1 MSAANAAPLTPSL
14 EVTLKN
20 ILVTTD
26 FSACSEAA
34 VKIAAS
40 LARQYQ
46 SQLILLH
53 AIPFDPMLPN
63 PVEPS
68 TAECERERELTEQAM
83 EKIRN
88 SPALAGLPVK
98 PLTAAGDVLAVT
110 RRLIPEEHI
119 DLVVVGTHGRTGF
132 RKLLMGSVA
141 EEAERLLCCPVL
153 TVGPSVNPETL
164 SHGQF
169 RSILYA
175 TDFSTASQH
184 ALTYAIWFA
193 RESGAQLHLLH
204 VMLEEMVTAFY
215 LHDEIE
221 HNCKERLGRLIQP
234 ELMLTPPEVIVSTG
248 MPAEEIVKQA
258 TIANADLI
266 VMGIHGSG
274 WTGAHA
280 SAHIPWSVANAV
292 VAHAPCPVL
301 TVCSKAR

>member
-1 MSAANAAPLTPSL
+1 MSAAHSAPLTPSV

-34 VKIAAS
+34 LKIAAS
-40 LARQYQ
+40 LARQHQ

-53 AIPFDPMLPN
+53 TIPPQ
-63 PVEPS
+63 PVMETPIAPD
-68 TAECERERELTEQAM
+68 TWEYERVRERAEQTLEA
-83 EKIRN
+83 IRK
-88 SPALAGLPVK
+88 SPELAGLTIKTVTK
-98 PLTAAGDVLAVT
+98 TGDVLTAMQQLA
-110 RRLIPEEHI
+110 REEHADMI
-119 DLVVVGTHGRTGF
+119 VVGTHGRTGF

-141 EEAERLLCCPVL
+141 EEAERLLCYPVL

-164 SHGQF
+164 TRGQF

-204 VMLEEMVTAFY
+204 VMMEEMVTAFY
-215 LHDEIE
+215 LHDEME
-221 HNCKERLGRLIQP
+221 RNCKERLTRLISP
-234 ELMLTPPEVIVSTG
+234 ELMRTPPELFVSTG

-258 TIANADLI
+258 TIAKADLI
-266 VMGIHGSG
+266 VMGIHASG

-301 TVCSKAR
+301 TLCGKG

>member
-1 MSAANAAPLTPSL
+1 MSAAHTAPLTPSI

-34 VKIAAS
+34 VKMAAS

-53 AIPFDPMLPN
+53 TIPPEPMLQAPID
-63 PVEPS
+63 PS
-68 TAECERERELTEQAM
+68 TWEYERVRERAEHTLDDL
-83 EKIRN
+83 RS
-88 SPALAGLPVK
+88 SPLLSGLAVK
-98 PLTAAGDVLAVT
+98 TFAKTGDVLTAIQQLA
-110 RRLIPEEHI
+110 RKEHVDMI
-119 DLVVVGTHGRTGF
+119 VVGTHGRTGF

-141 EEAERLLCCPVL
+141 EEAERLLCYPVL
-153 TVGPSVNPETL
+153 TIGPSVNPGTL
-164 SHGQF
+164 THGQF

-175 TDFSTASQH
+175 TDFSTGSQH
-184 ALTYAIWFA
+184 ALTYAVWFA
-193 RESGAQLHLLH
+193 NQSSAQLHILH

-215 LHDEIE
+215 LHDEME
-221 HNCKERLGRLIQP
+221 HNCKERLARLVP
-234 ELMLTPPEVIVSTG
+234 PGLTAIPPDVIVSTG

-266 VMGIHGSG
+266 VMGIHAAG

-301 TVCSKAR
+301 TVCGKAF

>member
-1 MSAANAAPLTPSL
+1 MSAANLAPLTTSL

-26 FSACSEAA
+26 FSPCSEAA

-40 LARQYQ
+40 LARQHQ

-53 AIPFDPMLPN
+53 TIEFDPVLPN
-63 PVEPS
+63 PVAP
-68 TAECERERELTEQAM
+68 TTLECEHEQELTEQAM
-83 EKIRN
+83 ENIRK
-88 SPALAGLPVK
+88 SPALAGLQVK
-98 PLTAAGDVLAVT
+98 TLTSAGDVLAAA
-110 RRLIPEEHI
+110 RRLVSDEHI

-153 TVGPSVNPETL
+153 TVGPSVDPETL
-164 SHGQF
+164 THGQF

-175 TDFSTASQH
+175 TDFSTGSQH
-184 ALTYAIWFA
+184 ALAYAVSFA
-193 RESGAQLHLLH
+193 RESGTQLHMLH
-204 VMLEEMVTAFY
+204 VMLEEMVTEFY
-215 LHDEIE
+215 LHDEME
-221 HNCKERLGRLIQP
+221 HNCKERLSRMIPSGLLPTQP
-234 ELMLTPPEVIVSTG
+234 DIIVSTG
-248 MPAEEIVKQA
+248 SPAEEIVKQA
-258 TIANADLI
+258 TLTAADLI
-266 VMGIHGSG
+266 VMGIHASG

-301 TVCSKAR
+301 TVCGKAS

>member
-1 MSAANAAPLTPSL
+1 MSAAHTAPLTPSL

-40 LARQYQ
+40 LARQHQ

-53 AIPFDPMLPN
+53 TIEFDPVLPN
-63 PVEPS
+63 PVAPTTS
-68 TAECERERELTEQAM
+68 ECEHEQELTERAM
-83 EKIRN
+83 ENIRK
-88 SPALAGLPVK
+88 SPGLAGLQVK
-98 PLTAAGDVLAVT
+98 TLTAAGDVLAVA
-110 RRLIPEEHI
+110 RRLVSEEHI

-153 TVGPSVNPETL
+153 TVGPSVDPETL
-164 SHGQF
+164 THGQF

-175 TDFSTASQH
+175 TDFSSGSQH
-184 ALTYAIWFA
+184 ALTYAVSFA
-193 RESGAQLHLLH
+193 RESGTRLHMLH
-204 VMLEEMVTAFY
+204 VMAEEMVTAFY
-215 LHDEIE
+215 LHDEME
-221 HNCKERLGRLIQP
+221 HNCKARLTRMI
-234 ELMLTPPEVIVSTG
+234 PPGLLPTSPDVIVSTG
-248 MPAEEIVKQA
+248 MPPEEIVKQA
-258 TIANADLI
+258 TLTAADLI
-266 VMGIHGSG
+266 VMGIHASG

-301 TVCSKAR
+301 TVCGKAG

>member
-1 MSAANAAPLTPSL
+1 MSAAHTAPLTPSL

-34 VKIAAS
+34 VKVAAS
-40 LARQYQ
+40 LARQHQ

-53 AIPFDPMLPN
+53 TIEFDPMLPN
-63 PVEPS
+63 PVAP
-68 TAECERERELTEQAM
+68 TTRECEHEQELTERAM
-83 EKIRN
+83 ENIRN
-88 SPALAGLPVK
+88 SPALAGLAVK
-98 PLTAAGDVLAVT
+98 SLTAGGDVLAVA
-110 RRLIPEEHI
+110 RRLVSEEHI

-153 TVGPSVNPETL
+153 TVGPSVDPETL
-164 SHGQF
+164 THGQF

-175 TDFSTASQH
+175 TDFSTGSQH
-184 ALTYAIWFA
+184 ALTYAVWFA
-193 RESGAQLHLLH
+193 NESLAQLHMLH

-215 LHDEIE
+215 LHDEME
-221 HNCKERLGRLIQP
+221 HNCKERLARMIPPG
-234 ELMLTPPEVIVSTG
+234 LTPTPPDIIVATG
-248 MPAEEIVKQA
+248 TPPEEIVKQA
-258 TIANADLI
+258 TIVNADLI
-266 VMGIHGSG
+266 VMGIHAAS

-301 TVCSKAR
+301 TVCGKAG